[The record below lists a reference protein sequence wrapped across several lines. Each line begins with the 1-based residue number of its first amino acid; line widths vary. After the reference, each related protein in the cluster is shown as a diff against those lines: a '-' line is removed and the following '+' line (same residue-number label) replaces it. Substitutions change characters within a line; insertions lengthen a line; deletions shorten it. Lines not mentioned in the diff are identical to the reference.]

1 MERRPPEGTQKGDV
15 YSFAII
21 VHEIVVRQGPF
32 YLGEDYDFSPQGK
45 SLASYISLIYIQ
57 YIQVF
62 SRGTYL
68 HTHIYIYIYSFLLT
82 FTNRV
87 RKKEK
92 KRKRTESTDRS
103 SERSVR
109 QFLRIAVSYRPRCD
123 TSRWWWSGGYNGRN
137 DENETKRNGGTGG
150 S

>member
-68 HTHIYIYIYSFLLT
+68 HTHTHIYIFLLT
-82 FTNRV
+82 YFYYRV

-92 KRKRTESTDRS
+92 KKKKNRINRPIERT
-103 SERSVR
+103 
-109 QFLRIAVSYRPRCD
+109 IGKAVSKNSSFVSTAMRHIALVVVGWVQR
-123 TSRWWWSGGYNGRN
+123 
-137 DENETKRNGGTGG
+137 EKR
-150 S
+150 